1 MIWGGSFDV
10 SKLSTQVPTDAK
22 YLLTFNEPNFGSQA
36 NLTPQAAAALWPQIE
51 AFAKSRGLKIV
62 SPAVNYC
69 GGSCNETDPYVW
81 LADFFAACQGC
92 QVDYVAV
99 HWYACYQS
107 ALTSYV
113 QKFET
118 QFGKQLWLTEFS
130 CLDGSLPATAA
141 NEQTYMTQA
150 VEALEADPIIFRY
163 SWFTG
168 RDTGSPAVNLLGAA
182 SGSLTPLGQ
191 AYIAASPAK

>member
-1 MIWGGSFDV
+1 
-10 SKLSTQVPTDAK
+10 
-22 YLLTFNEPNFGSQA
+22 
-36 NLTPQAAAALWPQIE
+36 
-51 AFAKSRGLKIV
+51 
-62 SPAVNYC
+62 
-69 GGSCNETDPYVW
+69 
-81 LADFFAACQGC
+81 
-92 QVDYVAV
+92 V

-150 VEALEADPIIFRY
+150 VEALEADPMIFRY